1 MSGHE
6 HLSEDALLD
15 AVYGIAG
22 NAAEAH
28 LRRCADCAQRLQEW
42 HEKRAAAVE
51 SVEIS
56 SDFLA
61 AQRKKIYERIER
73 PSRKHWLWAP
83 GLAAACA
90 LAIGLFRVSSGSE
103 GTAAAGMRRS
113 ATHNC
118 SARFIPWNNRSNR
131 RRRRRR
137 GRCLRS
143 SNSDADVDLGA
154 AGIAGG
160 LLGTSAGR
168 VRRGGRAR
176 GGTVR

>member
-22 NAAEAH
+22 SAAEAH

-51 SVEIS
+51 SVENIEIS
-56 SDFLA
+56 GEFLA

-90 LAIGLFRVSSGSE
+90 LAIGVFVYHPAPKEQPRRNAEISDAQLFGEVYSMEQSLE
-103 GTAAAGMRRS
+103 PAAA
-113 ATHNC
+113 AP
-118 SARFIPWNNRSNR
+118 ARALFEEQQ
-131 RRRRRR
+131 
-137 GRCLRS
+137 
-143 SNSDADVDLGA
+143 
-154 AGIAGG
+154 
-160 LLGTSAGR
+160 
-168 VRRGGRAR
+168 
-176 GGTVR
+176 

>member
-28 LRRCADCAQRLQEW
+28 LRRCADCAQRLHEW

-90 LAIGLFRVSSGSE
+90 LAIGVFVYHPAAER
-103 GTAAAGMRRS
+103 AAATATRRS
-113 ATHNC
+113 ATRNC
-118 SARFIPWNNRSNR
+118 SARFIPWNNR
-131 RRRRRR
+131 
-137 GRCLRS
+137 LEP
-143 SNSDADVDLGA
+143 A
-154 AGIAGG
+154 AA
-160 LLGTSAGR
+160 APA
-168 VRRGGRAR
+168 RALFEEQQ
-176 GGTVR
+176 

>member
-22 NAAEAH
+22 NSTEAH
-28 LRRCADCAQRLQEW
+28 LRRCADCAQRLHEW
-42 HEKRAAAVE
+42 HEKRAASAE
-51 SVEIS
+51 RVEIS

-90 LAIGLFRVSSGSE
+90 LAIGVFVYHPAAQEQPQRHAEISDAQLFGEVYSMEQSLE
-103 GTAAAGMRRS
+103 PAAA
-113 ATHNC
+113 AP
-118 SARFIPWNNRSNR
+118 ARALFEERQ
-131 RRRRRR
+131 
-137 GRCLRS
+137 
-143 SNSDADVDLGA
+143 
-154 AGIAGG
+154 
-160 LLGTSAGR
+160 
-168 VRRGGRAR
+168 
-176 GGTVR
+176 